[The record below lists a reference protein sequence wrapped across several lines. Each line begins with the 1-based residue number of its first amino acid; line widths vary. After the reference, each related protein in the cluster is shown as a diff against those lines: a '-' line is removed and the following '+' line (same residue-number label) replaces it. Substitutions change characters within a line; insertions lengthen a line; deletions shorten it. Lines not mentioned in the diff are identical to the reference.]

1 MNFESGESTDF
12 EWNYDEFEAIY
23 NDWTGKER
31 KNVKHLDIAKYML
44 SCIFCKFAKEGV
56 NEESI
61 EEMVYLY
68 DKILIIHQKIAM
80 MMFAESNIHIEKENF
95 EVTQNMDAPLLY
107 GAPKTRILFYTES
120 MILYAR
126 NALDIAASF
135 FSKLIFQKREDSFN
149 KFSKMVIKSND
160 VALAEL
166 KDYFEKNSSNELSAY
181 RLLCGTEKGRALR
194 DIIVHQANINLDY
207 MEYKE
212 NSDKEKLFLFLKDEE
227 PLDFKLFV
235 SNFVYEFTEIFVKT
249 INGCNEFLNKRA

>member
-107 GAPKTRILFYTES
+107 GL
-120 MILYAR
+120 L
-126 NALDIAASF
+126 
-135 FSKLIFQKREDSFN
+135 KL
-149 KFSKMVIKSND
+149 V
-160 VALAEL
+160 
-166 KDYFEKNSSNELSAY
+166 
-181 RLLCGTEKGRALR
+181 
-194 DIIVHQANINLDY
+194 
-207 MEYKE
+207 
-212 NSDKEKLFLFLKDEE
+212 
-227 PLDFKLFV
+227 
-235 SNFVYEFTEIFVKT
+235 
-249 INGCNEFLNKRA
+249 